1 MRRVM
6 IVTNSLTGGG
16 AERSMNLVGNELTK
30 LGWQVALIPIN
41 AGDPDLVTP
50 TCEIFPLNRQWRGSF
65 IGTLRAVTNFNRIVS
80 SWKPDIVVLN
90 CDLPELFGA
99 LLLRK
104 KRLVVVEHSSLA
116 WATRPLSGKVI
127 RKILRMRRAVWIA
140 VSSKLKIWPKGDS
153 PREVIQ
159 NPLMPLLKATARPP
173 IRSHIKRLVFVGRLS
188 PEKRPEQIIEI
199 SKRTDLPVEVIGDG
213 ILNNTLSEI
222 ASGAGLPVT
231 FHGRMRDPWSLI
243 TSGDLLIVPSTS
255 EGDGLVVV
263 EAMREGVPLLLS
275 DIPVFRRFDL
285 PDRNYC
291 KNVDDFVERVKEY
304 KKNADSLVV
313 PSEVSDPILQ
323 SRNPQVIG
331 HVWEKFLESL

>member
-16 AERSMNLVGNELTK
+16 AERSMNLVSNELTK

-41 AGDPDLVTP
+41 AGDPDLIAP

-80 SWKPDIVVLN
+80 SWNPDIVVLN

-104 KRLVVVEHSSLA
+104 RRLVVVEHSSLA
-116 WATRPLSGKVI
+116 WATRPLFGKVI
-127 RKILRMRRAVWIA
+127 RKILRMRQAVWIA
-140 VSSKLKIWPKGDS
+140 VSSNLKIWPNGAS
-153 PREVIQ
+153 PRDVIQ
-159 NPLMPLLKATARPP
+159 NPLMPFPKATTRPP
-173 IRSHIKRLVFVGRLS
+173 ISSHIKRLVFVGRLS
-188 PEKRPEQIIEI
+188 PEKQPEKIIEI
-199 SKRTDLPVEVIGDG
+199 GKRTNLSVEVIGDG
-213 ILNNTLSEI
+213 ILRSSLSEI
-222 ASGAGLPVT
+222 ARGAGVAVT
-231 FHGRMRDPWSLI
+231 FHGRLSDPWFLI

-263 EAMREGVPLLLS
+263 EGMRERVPLLLS
-275 DIPVFRRFDL
+275 DIPDFRRFGL

-291 KNVDDFVERVKEY
+291 HSVGDFVERVNEY
-304 KKNADSLVV
+304 KKNADSLVA
-313 PSEVSDPILQ
+313 PPKVSDPILQ
-323 SRNPQVIG
+323 SRTPDVVG
-331 HVWEKFLESL
+331 RVWEKFLESL